1 MEKIILELSPELAET
16 LTGVLGDLLD
26 GTGNFSGSILVDLDE
41 IYEMLAGD
49 LS

>member
-16 LTGVLGDLLD
+16 LTGVLGDILD
-26 GTGNFSGSILVDLDE
+26 GTGGFNGAILFDLDK

-49 LS
+49 L